1 MIRKR
6 RKPRNIKGCRNVFI
20 EGKVLSRAIRE
31 PHTQSRRVG
40 HPALKC
46 EGHSKMSVEAKS
58 AETGRTLIKFV
69 DAGYFLAIA
78 IWVAVKVPLGPR
90 YFIGMAIAAIGFVLW
105 MLARYQLGKSF
116 TVTAQAKALVTTGL
130 YSKIRNPIYFF
141 GGVAFLGVFLAWGNI
156 YALLGFLALYFA
168 MQILRA
174 RKESSVLEQA
184 FGDEYR
190 RYRASTW
197 F

>member
-1 MIRKR
+1 M
-6 RKPRNIKGCRNVFI
+6 P
-20 EGKVLSRAIRE
+20 
-31 PHTQSRRVG
+31 
-40 HPALKC
+40 
-46 EGHSKMSVEAKS
+46 VEEKS

-78 IWVAVKVPLGPR
+78 IWIAVKVPVSPR
-90 YFIGMAIAAIGFVLW
+90 YVIGMSIAAIGFFLW

-116 TVTAQAKALVTTGL
+116 TVTAQAKALVKTGL

-141 GGVAFLGVFLAWGNI
+141 GGVAFFGVFLAWGNP
-156 YALLGFLALYFA
+156 YALAGVIVFYSA
-168 MQILRA
+168 MQLLRA
-174 RKESSVLEQA
+174 KKESAVLEEA

-190 RYRASTW
+190 RYKASTW

>member
-1 MIRKR
+1 MANDG
-6 RKPRNIKGCRNVFI
+6 KPASIG
-20 EGKVLSRAIRE
+20 L
-31 PHTQSRRVG
+31 
-40 HPALKC
+40 
-46 EGHSKMSVEAKS
+46 
-58 AETGRTLIKFV
+58 TLIKFI

-78 IWVAVKVPLGPR
+78 VWVALHVPVSAR
-90 YFIGMAIAAIGFVLW
+90 YVIGMAVAAVGFVLW
-105 MLARYQLGKSF
+105 MWARQQLGKSF
-116 TVTAQAKALVTTGL
+116 TVSAQARALVTTGL

-141 GGVAFLGVFLAWGNI
+141 GGVAFLGVFIAWGNI
-156 YALLGFLALYFA
+156 YALVGFLALYFA

-190 RYRASTW
+190 RYKAQTW

>member
-1 MIRKR
+1 M
-6 RKPRNIKGCRNVFI
+6 P
-20 EGKVLSRAIRE
+20 
-31 PHTQSRRVG
+31 
-40 HPALKC
+40 
-46 EGHSKMSVEAKS
+46 VEQKS
-58 AETGRTLIKFV
+58 AETGRTLIKFI
-69 DAGYFLAIA
+69 DAGYFLVIA
-78 IWVAVKVPLGPR
+78 FWVGWHVPVSPR
-90 YFIGMAIAAIGFVLW
+90 YVIGLTIAAIGFVLW
-105 MLARYQLGKSF
+105 MLARQQLGKSF

-141 GGVAFLGVFLAWGNI
+141 GGVAFFGVFLAWGNI
-156 YALLGFLALYFA
+156 YALVGFLAIYFA

-190 RYRASTW
+190 EYKAQTW

>member
-1 MIRKR
+1 MS
-6 RKPRNIKGCRNVFI
+6 I
-20 EGKVLSRAIRE
+20 EN
-31 PHTQSRRVG
+31 TT
-40 HPALKC
+40 
-46 EGHSKMSVEAKS
+46 
-58 AETGRTLIKFV
+58 AETGRTLIKFI

-78 IWVAVKVPLGPR
+78 VWVGLHVPVSPR
-90 YFIGMAIAAIGFVLW
+90 FVIGMVIAAIGFFLW

-116 TVTAQAKALVTTGL
+116 TVTAQAKALVTAGL

-141 GGVAFLGVFLAWGNI
+141 GGVAFFGVFLAWGNL
-156 YALLGFLALYFA
+156 YALVGFLVLYFA

-174 RKESSVLEQA
+174 RKESAVLEEA

-190 RYRASTW
+190 RYKASTW